1 MPLSSDDLSSVQSN
15 IQEVGGEVARSGS
28 QLLRDGVEAYARLR
42 SQPQPLRIEAN
53 SQKSSLAQPDP
64 KTQLPYEYYKR
75 GLHGSP
81 IQIDLQTSRRA
92 LQHYSPQEV
101 QQILNHSPHAQS
113 ITQQQGAESAHRYIT
128 LVIQRAEANNRR
140 QGIYSP
146 QTRRFMQRQPTL
158 NSPQR

>member
-28 QLLRDGVEAYARLR
+28 QLFRDGVEAYARLR
-42 SQPQPLRIEAN
+42 NQPQPLRIETN
-53 SQKSSLAQPDP
+53 SQKAQPDP

-75 GLHGSP
+75 GLYGSP

-101 QQILNHSPHAQS
+101 QQILNHSPQAQS
-113 ITQQQGAESAHRYIT
+113 ITQQQGAESARRYIA

-140 QGIYSP
+140 QGIYPP
-146 QTRRFMQRQPTL
+146 QAGRFMQRQPTIK
-158 NSPQR
+158 SPQR